1 VVEDHEARAAL
12 ARNVLAVR
20 HKAGMTQADL
30 ADRAGIAQ
38 QKVSSIELGTEN
50 VTLRTLTKLATALQV
65 DVAALLR
72 SVKK

>member
-12 ARNVLAVR
+12 ARNVSAAR